1 MDIKFNDK
9 RPIYIQ
15 IMDYIK
21 EQIISGRVK
30 EGEKLPSV
38 REMSSI
44 FKVNPNTLQ
53 RVYQELERE
62 GITYTQRGMGTF
74 IKEDKDMIEG
84 LKKYRAKEIITSFIE
99 GMKTMGFSDEKIL
112 EIVKDNLKKG
122 DK

>member
-1 MDIKFNDK
+1 MDIKFDDK

-21 EQIISGRVK
+21 QQIISGKVK

-74 IKEDKDMIEG
+74 IKEDKGMIEG
-84 LKKYRAKEIITSFIE
+84 LKKHRANEIITSFIE